1 MSPLEGPS
9 PGRLSAGG
17 KSIKLCALCASV
29 VSVWLRPKGRAV
41 QQGQQ
46 EHFFDGL
53 KSRWKCYNRL
63 PKEIQNPADK
73 KFSVFRSD
81 PFHASLP

>member
-1 MSPLEGPS
+1 MKFCFDRSRGDRSKRSPLRDCRFICSCTDGPAPEMSPLEGPS

-41 QQGQQ
+41 LLHPQ
-46 EHFFDGL
+46 EML
-53 KSRWKCYNRL
+53 
-63 PKEIQNPADK
+63 
-73 KFSVFRSD
+73 
-81 PFHASLP
+81 